1 MEGESLHDLI
11 EGLGKPENASLLS
24 KIDPS
29 ILKNVAERLRSLN
42 SKVEGESLHDLIE
55 GLGNPEN
62 ASLLS
67 EIDPSILK
75 NVAERLRSVSRI
87 EMNSSCVRLF
97 VAGSKTH
104 VGKTTICLGI
114 LGTLLEMGFKPS
126 DLAYVLVS
134 SCSLTIHTTQYTT
147 VTSNPLHNAK
157 HPIF

>member
-1 MEGESLHDLI
+1 MEGESLQTLI
-11 EGLGKPENASLLS
+11 ESLGKPENASLLS
-24 KIDPS
+24 K
-29 ILKNVAERLRSLN
+29 
-42 SKVEGESLHDLIE
+42 
-55 GLGNPEN
+55 
-62 ASLLS
+62 
-67 EIDPSILK
+67 IDPSILK